1 VTAAY
6 RQGTTLWTLRHS
18 ALHAVVVVVA
28 ATLIAACS
36 SQKEPAQRMI
46 SDIEAAVNA
55 ASADA
60 AKYVPDQLM
69 DVQTKL
75 GELKASFDKRD
86 YKAVLSSAPPVMSAA
101 QSLASAASAKKDQIT
116 KGLNDEWGSLANALP
131 GDANLIQSRID
142 FLSKRE
148 NQKLASG
155 VDLDAARTGLK
166 DATLLWT
173 SAQSAFTAGKLEEAV
188 SIAKGVQTKLTAL
201 AASMKLD
208 FTQPAAVKDT
218 TPTS

>member
-1 VTAAY
+1 MSLTH
-6 RQGTTLWTLRHS
+6 RRS
-18 ALHAVVVVVA
+18 ALNLAAVIVA
-28 ATLIAACS
+28 AMMLAACAS
-36 SQKEPAQRMI
+36 RKEPAQRMI
-46 SDIEAAVNA
+46 SDIEAAVNV

-75 GELKASFDKRD
+75 GELKASFDKKD
-86 YKAVLSSAPPVMSAA
+86 YKAVLSAAPPVMSAA
-101 QSLASAASAKKDQIT
+101 QSLASAASAKRDQIT
-116 KGLNDEWGSLANALP
+116 NGLNEEWGSLANALP

-142 FLSKRE
+142 FLGKKE

-166 DATLLWT
+166 DATVLMA
-173 SAQSAFTAGKLEEAV
+173 SAQTAFTAGKLQEAV
-188 SIAKGVQTKLTAL
+188 SIAKSVQTKLTAL

-208 FTQPAAVKDT
+208 FAQPAAVKDT